1 MKHCL
6 ALLLFLC
13 TGFLGAQVVINE
25 LYYDH
30 PGVDTGHEWIE
41 LYNSGTQDVN
51 LEGARILK
59 AGSSFV
65 QVFEFPRFILRA
77 GRYLLLAE
85 DLVPNAHFYAN
96 LAFQNGGGA
105 TDAVR
110 FVSAD
115 ESYTDTVLYDAPNG
129 NELPD
134 DTGNI
139 AGSFAPRGPA
149 GTSLARIVNGFDTDD
164 CAVDWVVETNPT
176 PARANPHRIDF
187 ALVGAKVW
195 PEADSWLSEVW
206 VKNLSPAPSSCEV
219 TLEFWL
225 DEVNVES
232 LSLGNIP
239 AQDSLLLQ
247 AWIPIHDEEEHQI
260 LIRLEHPW
268 DPDQSNNQLYLN
280 VGAPPDEGGIVINEI
295 MYRPAVGEQEWIEL
309 WQRGSSGGSY
319 YIQDRS
325 GGGFDFELPG
335 RRGYYVLCTSA
346 AQLLARYP
354 ECDVSSII
362 EVKRWTALNNDGDD
376 VYLYDEDEALID
388 SMSYASGATKA
399 DQSLERYVHEGE
411 VRWRASLDESGATP
425 GRENSKPHQVPDTQK
440 RAVEVFGS
448 PAKLKAGEYISVSFK
463 FDEPQSKV
471 SCKVWSRAG
480 QLVRVL
486 AGNSSTEATG
496 ELIWDGRDSK
506 GKYVN
511 RGLYLISWHSVS
523 ASGKHHERQFSV
535 AIR

>member
-1 MKHCL
+1 MKPYL
-6 ALLLFLC
+6 ALFILLCFSALS
-13 TGFLGAQVVINE
+13 AQIVINE

-30 PGVDTGHEWIE
+30 PGVDTGYEWIE
-41 LYNSGTQDVN
+41 LYNAGAHDVN

-65 QVFEFPRFILRA
+65 EVFEFPRFILRA

-85 DLVPNAHFYAN
+85 NKVPNAHFYAS

-115 ESYTDTVLYDAPNG
+115 ESYTDTVLYDAPNL

-139 AGSFAPRGPA
+139 ATSFAPRGPA

-164 CAVDWVVETNPT
+164 CAVDWVVETEPT
-176 PARANPHRIDF
+176 PAYPNPHRTDL
-187 ALVGAKVW
+187 ALERAKVW
-195 PEADSWLSEVW
+195 PEAGSWLCEVW

-232 LSLGNIP
+232 ISLASI
-239 AQDSLLLQ
+239 AAYDSLLMQSWL
-247 AWIPIHDEEEHQI
+247 PITDEEDH
-260 LIRLEHPW
+260 LIRIALVHPS
-268 DPDQSNNQLYLN
+268 DPDQSNNQLILS
-280 VGAPPDEGGIVINEI
+280 VGGSVEEGGIVLNEI
-295 MYRPAVGEQEWIEL
+295 MYRPAVGEQEWIEV
-309 WQRGSSGGSY
+309 WQRGSLGGSY
-319 YIQDRS
+319 RIQDRS
-325 GGGFDFELPG
+325 GGGFDFETPNG
-335 RRGYYVLCTSA
+335 KGYYVLCTSA

-354 ECDVSSII
+354 DCDLGCII
-362 EVKRWTALNNDGDD
+362 ETKRWTALNNDGDD
-376 VYLYDEDEALID
+376 VYLLDADEAMID
-388 SMSYASGATKA
+388 SLSYVSGATKV
-399 DQSLERYVHEGE
+399 DQSLERYEQGGE
-411 VRWRASLDESGATP
+411 VKWRPSLDETGATP

-448 PAKLKAGEYISVSFK
+448 PAKLKAGEWITVSFK
-463 FDEPQSKV
+463 FAEAQSKV
-471 SCKVWSRAG
+471 SCKVWSRSG
-480 QLVRVL
+480 ELVRVL
-486 AGNSSTEATG
+486 AGNISTEATG
-496 ELIWDGRDSK
+496 QLIWDGRDSR
-506 GKYVN
+506 GKFVH
-511 RGLYLISWHSVS
+511 RGLYFIAWHSLS

-535 AIR
+535 AVR

>member
-1 MKHCL
+1 MKLHL
-6 ALLLFLC
+6 ALLFSLC
-13 TGFLGAQVVINE
+13 ISILGAQVVINE

-30 PGVDTGHEWIE
+30 PGVDTGNEWIE
-41 LYNSGTQDVN
+41 LYNAGVHDVN

-85 DLVPNAHFYAN
+85 SKVDNAHFYAT

-105 TDAVR
+105 TDGVR

-115 ESYTDTVLYDAPNG
+115 ESYKDTVLYDTPNS

-134 DTGNI
+134 DTGNV
-139 AGSFAPRGPA
+139 ATSFASRGPA

-164 CAVDWVVETNPT
+164 CAIDWVVETNPT
-176 PARANPHRIDF
+176 PANPNPHRIDF
-187 ALVGAKVW
+187 ALDHAKIW
-195 PEADSWLSEVW
+195 PEADSWLCEVW

-219 TLEFWL
+219 KLQFYL
-225 DEVNVES
+225 DEVNVEDI
-232 LSLGNIP
+232 SLGNIP
-239 AQDSLLLQ
+239 ASDSLLLQ
-247 AWIPIHDEEEHQI
+247 AWIPIADEEEHQI
-260 LIRLEHPW
+260 RILLDHPS

-280 VGAPPDEGGIVINEI
+280 VGGSVGESGIVLNEI

-309 WQRGSSGGSY
+309 WQSGSSGGSY

-325 GGGFDFELPG
+325 GGSFDFEIPG
-335 RRGYYVLCTSA
+335 RRGYFVLCTSA
-346 AQLLARYP
+346 ERLQARYP
-354 ECDVSSII
+354 ECDANSII

-376 VYLYDEDEALID
+376 IYLFDADEELID
-388 SMSYASGATKA
+388 SMSYASGATQA
-399 DQSLERYVHEGE
+399 DQSLERYEREGE
-411 VRWRASLDESGATP
+411 VLWRASLDESGATP

-448 PAKLKAGEYISVSFK
+448 PAKVRAGEYISVSFK
-463 FDEPQSKV
+463 FNEPQSKV

-486 AGNSSTEATG
+486 AANSSTEATG
-496 ELIWDGRDSK
+496 ELIWDGRDSQ
-506 GKYVN
+506 GKYVG
-511 RGLYLISWHSVS
+511 RGLYFISWHSVS
-523 ASGKHHERQFSV
+523 SSGKQHERQFSV
-535 AIR
+535 AVY